1 MGTETLRAENA
12 ELRCRLQEAE
22 DTVRAIQQGAV
33 DAFVIEELAG
43 HRVYTLVGADRPYRL
58 FVEQMQQGVATLHA
72 DGTIVYCNQQ
82 LADLLRLPHERLIG
96 AALNEFVVAEDHL
109 AYVNLLSQGQARSSR
124 GEVRL
129 RREDGVLLPALLTF
143 HLLPRDCDAMV
154 GVFITDM
161 TTQKYHEQLVAAQ
174 QELRDSDRRKNEFL
188 AMLAHEL
195 RNPLAPIRNAMQVLC
210 LDRADREMIRSACDM
225 MNRQVDHVV
234 RLVDDLMDVSRI
246 SQGKMQL
253 RKEQLELQAVVKQV
267 EEVARASCEDKE
279 LELAL
284 CLPPKT
290 LYLNGDRT
298 RLVQAFG
305 NLLSN
310 ACKFSPAGGRIQLS
324 VEEEDG
330 QAVIRVQDQGIGIA
344 SDHLPR
350 VFEMF
355 MQVNSSLER
364 SEGGLGIGLTLVQRI
379 VELHDGKVTAH
390 SSGLGQGSEFIVR
403 LPLASEPSPPRTS
416 LHPAGGERPPA
427 HRRRILIVD
436 DNRDSADSFAMLLR
450 LSGHDVHLA
459 YDGLE
464 AVEAAE
470 STNPDLV
477 LLDIGLP
484 RLNGY
489 EAARKIRAQPWGQR
503 PILVAMTGWG
513 QDEDRCRAAEAGF
526 NEHLVKPLDLD
537 VLMDLVARSGAA
549 GHAAGKL
556 RQAPDKSSVLPP
568 AR

>member
-1 MGTETLRAENA
+1 
-12 ELRCRLQEAE
+12 
-22 DTVRAIQQGAV
+22 
-33 DAFVIEELAG
+33 
-43 HRVYTLVGADRPYRL
+43 
-58 FVEQMQQGVATLHA
+58 
-72 DGTIVYCNQQ
+72 
-82 LADLLRLPHERLIG
+82 
-96 AALNEFVVAEDHL
+96 
-109 AYVNLLSQGQARSSR
+109 
-124 GEVRL
+124 
-129 RREDGVLLPALLTF
+129 
-143 HLLPRDCDAMV
+143 
-154 GVFITDM
+154 
-161 TTQKYHEQLVAAQ
+161 
-174 QELRDSDRRKNEFL
+174 
-188 AMLAHEL
+188 
-195 RNPLAPIRNAMQVLC
+195 
-210 LDRADREMIRSACDM
+210 
-225 MNRQVDHVV
+225 
-234 RLVDDLMDVSRI
+234 
-246 SQGKMQL
+246 
-253 RKEQLELQAVVKQV
+253 V
-267 EEVARASCEDKE
+267 EEVARASCERKE

-284 CLPPKT
+284 RLPPKP

-310 ACKFSPAGGRIQLS
+310 ACKFSPARGRIQLT
-324 VEEEDG
+324 VEEADG

-344 SDHLPR
+344 SDHLPH

-355 MQVNSSLER
+355 MQVDSSLER

-390 SSGLGQGSEFIVR
+390 SPGLGQGSEFIVR
-403 LPLASEPSPPRTS
+403 LPLASEPNPPRTS
-416 LHPAGGERPPA
+416 PCPAGGERPA
-427 HRRRILIVD
+427 VHRRRILIVD

-526 NEHLVKPLDLD
+526 NEHMVKPLDLD
-537 VLMDLVARSGAA
+537 VLMDLVARSGAG
-549 GHAAGKL
+549 GHATGKL
-556 RQAPDKSSVLPP
+556 RQSSDKSSVLPP

>member
-1 MGTETLRAENA
+1 ML
-12 ELRCRLQEAE
+12 
-22 DTVRAIQQGAV
+22 
-33 DAFVIEELAG
+33 
-43 HRVYTLVGADRPYRL
+43 
-58 FVEQMQQGVATLHA
+58 
-72 DGTIVYCNQQ
+72 
-82 LADLLRLPHERLIG
+82 
-96 AALNEFVVAEDHL
+96 
-109 AYVNLLSQGQARSSR
+109 
-124 GEVRL
+124 
-129 RREDGVLLPALLTF
+129 
-143 HLLPRDCDAMV
+143 

-161 TTQKYHEQLVAAQ
+161 TTQKYHEQLIAAQ
-174 QELRDSDRRKNEFL
+174 QALRESDRRKNEFL

-195 RNPLAPIRNAMQVLC
+195 RNPLAPIRNAMQVLS
-210 LDRADREMIRSACDM
+210 LDRADRGMIRSACDM

-246 SQGKMQL
+246 SQGKIQL
-253 RKEQLELQAVVKQV
+253 RKEQLELDAVVKQV
-267 EEVARASCEDKE
+267 EEVARASCERKE

-284 CLPPKT
+284 RLPPKP

-310 ACKFSPAGGRIQLS
+310 ACKFSPARGRIQLT
-324 VEEEDG
+324 VEEADG

-344 SDHLPR
+344 SDHLPH

-355 MQVNSSLER
+355 MQVDSSLER

-390 SSGLGQGSEFIVR
+390 SPGLGQGSEFIVR
-403 LPLASEPSPPRTS
+403 LPLASEPNPPRTS
-416 LHPAGGERPPA
+416 PCPAGGERPA
-427 HRRRILIVD
+427 VHRRRILIVD

-526 NEHLVKPLDLD
+526 NEHMVKPLDLD
-537 VLMDLVARSGAA
+537 VLMDLVARSGAG
-549 GHAAGKL
+549 GHATGKL
-556 RQAPDKSSVLPP
+556 RQSSDKSSVLPP